1 MRVAL
6 RLLFNLLRLPFW
18 PLYLLKRL
26 VVRPRGDTVLVRL
39 RPRIVELMRPLP
51 FFVHW
56 IPGFASALPTSL
68 VVLRRLGHA
77 ILRDTR
83 VRTVVFEVP
92 PLASGWA
99 SCAGVRELLV
109 TLRKGGKRVV
119 VYLPEGG
126 GNRELYIASAADR
139 ILLAP
144 QATVSLLGFAAERL
158 YFKPLLDRLGLV
170 VDVHARGDYKT
181 AAESF
186 ARETMSEPQREQTTA
201 LLTTLD
207 RTLVSA
213 LCERPGM
220 DEARAR
226 AAIELG
232 LLHGA
237 RAVEAG
243 VVDGVCYEDELGA
256 ALTPDG
262 QPRARIVRAPRY
274 LAWHERRF
282 FRHVVRRPYVA
293 VIPVHGVIAQGSQ
306 DQGARGASLA
316 HVVTAIRMA
325 GLDRYAVGVVLHV
338 DSPGGSALA
347 SDLIHRELV
356 RLREK
361 KPLVACFGDV
371 AASGGYYV
379 GAPASVIVA
388 QPVTITGSI
397 GVISAKLVATGA
409 LEKLGVRAET
419 VRTAPHADM
428 FSVTR
433 GLDDAEREI
442 LERETGAFYETF
454 VTVVAQGRGK
464 PTHEVEALARGRV
477 WSGADA
483 KERGLVDRFG
493 GLDAAVEEVL
503 ARSRVPEPLRA
514 FVEPAMLAP
523 GRRELPPPAPPAAKA
538 PPAGAGP
545 LELLLASGLAGEV
558 LDLARLVSTRERVLA
573 YALGLPRLL

>member
-1 MRVAL
+1 MRFAL
-6 RLLFNLLRLPFW
+6 RLLLNLARLPLW
-18 PLYLLKRL
+18 PLYVLRRL
-26 VVRPRGDTVLVRL
+26 IRRPKAEVVVVRL
-39 RPRIVELMRPLP
+39 RPRIVEMMRPLP
-51 FFVHW
+51 FFVRW
-56 IPGFASALPTSL
+56 IPGLSSALPTSL
-68 VVLRRLGHA
+68 VVLRRLVA
-77 ILRDTR
+77 VILVDPR
-83 VRTVVFEVP
+83 VRMVVFEIP

-99 SCAGVRELLV
+99 SCAGLRDVLLA
-109 TLRKGGKRVV
+109 LRAGGKRVV

-126 GNRELYIASAADR
+126 GNREVYVASAADR
-139 ILLAP
+139 VLLAP
-144 QATVSLLGFAAERL
+144 QATVALLGLAAERH
-158 YFKPLLDRLGLV
+158 YFKPLLDRLGLE

-201 LLTTLD
+201 LLSTLD
-207 RTLVSA
+207 RALVGA

-226 AAIELG
+226 AAIDLG
-232 LLHGA
+232 MLHGA

-243 VVDGVCYEDELGA
+243 VVDAVCYEDELPA

-262 QPRARIVRAPRY
+262 QARPRMVRAPRY

-282 FRHVVRRPYVA
+282 FRQMARRPYVA

-306 DQGARGASLA
+306 DQGARGASLD
-316 HVVTAIRMA
+316 HVVTAIRAA
-325 GLDRYAVGVVLHV
+325 GADRFAVGVVLHV

-356 RLREK
+356 RLRER

-379 GAPASVIVA
+379 AAPAAVIVA
-388 QPVTITGSI
+388 QPVTVTGSI

-409 LEKLGVRAET
+409 LEKLGVRTET
-419 VRTAPHADM
+419 VRTSPHADM
-428 FSVTR
+428 FSPSR
-433 GLDDAEREI
+433 PLDDAERQI
-442 LERETGAFYETF
+442 LERATGAFYEAF

-464 PTHEVEALARGRV
+464 PMHEIEALARGRV

-493 GLDAAVEEVL
+493 GLDVAVEEAL
-503 ARSRVPEPLRA
+503 SRSRVPAPLRQ
-514 FVEPAMLAP
+514 FVEPALLVP
-523 GRRELPPPAPPAAKA
+523 GRRELPPPDPP
-538 PPAGAGP
+538 GP
-545 LELLLASGLAGEV
+545 SRPSADATPLDLVLASGVAGEV
-558 LDLARLVSTRERVLA
+558 LDLARLVATRERVLA